1 MALSKIDTPALV
13 ADAVDNTILD
23 VASDFAFTGTVTG
36 AGVSGKVLQVVNMI
50 TSSNTSTNSTSFQD
64 TAMLLSITPSST
76 TSRIYAIATFGT
88 SSSTASNVG
97 SGGQKIRIYR
107 TISGSSE
114 VYLAQTNVGTREANG
129 FNDYVEGAGSISAM
143 DSPSTTNSCSYR
155 IKIRSNHGS
164 TNIQVPAGEHGVLT
178 LMEIAG

>member
-23 VASDFAFTGTVTG
+23 VADNFAFSGTVTG

-50 TSSNTSTNSTSFQD
+50 TSSNTSTNSTSYQD
-64 TAMLLSITPSST
+64 TGMLLSITPSST
-76 TSRIYAIATFGT
+76 TSKIYAIATFGT
-88 SSSTASNVG
+88 LSTTASNVG
-97 SGGQKIRIYR
+97 TGNQKIRMYR

-114 VYLAQTNVGTREANG
+114 VYLVQAAVGTREANG
-129 FNDYVEGAGSISAM
+129 FNDYVEGASSISVI

-155 IKIRSNHGS
+155 IKIKSNHTS